1 MTSMINRSFNISTTV
16 ASYSMLHAMQSR
28 ADQSSLQ
35 SFVDMGGS
43 AGATSLVRGACVYA
57 MESAFLAQLVGSSSV
72 L

>member
-1 MTSMINRSFNISTTV
+1 
-16 ASYSMLHAMQSR
+16 MLHAMQSR

-35 SFVDMGGS
+35 SFVDTGGSAGGS